1 MTNPQPQPQQPAA
14 EHISPAIALAA
25 RAQLKSTPLAIA
37 LAFFFGPLGLLYSSP
52 GWAMILTL
60 LSIPVAFVTI
70 GLGLI
75 PLWIAALVVAALSSE
90 RYNKQI
96 IALARRASQLPAR

>member
-1 MTNPQPQPQQPAA
+1 MTNPQPQQRQIVA

-25 RAQLKSTPLAIA
+25 QAQLKSTPLAIA
-37 LAFFFGPLGLLYSSP
+37 LALFFGPLGLLYSAP
-52 GWAMILTL
+52 GWAMILTM
-60 LSIPVAFVTI
+60 LSIPIALVTV

-90 RYNKQI
+90 RHNKRI
-96 IALARRASQLPAR
+96 VALARRASQLPAR